1 MLFGQGGIAVEVNP
15 DRALALP
22 PLNMVLARDLLGRT
36 RVSRLLAGYRNRPPA
51 DLDAICKVLIQAAQL
66 VADIPEVAE
75 FDINPLLADNRG
87 AIALDARMRLT
98 VAAPSASGFDRL
110 AIRPYPDEL
119 EQTVLWQG
127 QPLLVRPIRPE
138 DGAAYL
144 AFFNALTPEDVRMR
158 MFAHVRQLPPSQLAR
173 FTQIDYDREM
183 AFMATRPGA
192 GAGGQAETLGVARVV
207 ADPDNIRAE
216 FAVTVRSDLKR
227 QGLGRLLMAILI
239 DYCRERGARQIVGE
253 ALAENGAML
262 ELARCLGFQLAPPA
276 DGVVQMR
283 LSFADP

>member
-1 MLFGQGGIAVEVNP
+1 
-15 DRALALP
+15 
-22 PLNMVLARDLLGRT
+22 
-36 RVSRLLAGYRNRPPA
+36 
-51 DLDAICKVLIQAAQL
+51 
-66 VADIPEVAE
+66 
-75 FDINPLLADNRG
+75 
-87 AIALDARMRLT
+87 
-98 VAAPSASGFDRL
+98 
-110 AIRPYPDEL
+110 
-119 EQTVLWQG
+119 
-127 QPLLVRPIRPE
+127 
-138 DGAAYL
+138 
-144 AFFNALTPEDVRMR
+144 

-262 ELARCLGFQLAPPA
+262 ELAKCLGFQLAPPA